1 MTLDSWTFRGLAAGL
16 GLTLGLAGAANAQ
29 TGQEPVRVPAAELAA
44 KVASL
49 KDGLVS
55 FPVPTGPFATVL
67 MVRRDRDGEVEVHTK
82 LADELIAREGHAQIL
97 VGGTVAG
104 NHQTAPNEM
113 RGGAITG
120 GKVYD
125 LNPGDVIWI
134 PIGMPHQMLVKKGAS
149 FSYMAVK
156 FEAKGQ

>member
-1 MTLDSWTFRGLAAGL
+1 MTLDSRTVRGLAAGAMAL
-16 GLTLGLAGAANAQ
+16 GLVGAASAQ
-29 TGQEPVRVPAAELAA
+29 TGQEPIRVPAAQLAA
-44 KVASL
+44 KVATL

-55 FPVPTGPFATVL
+55 FPVPTGPAATIL
-67 MVRRDRDGEVEVHTK
+67 MIRRDRDGEVEVHTK
-82 LADELIAREGHAQIL
+82 LADELIAREGHARIL

-104 NHQTAPNEM
+104 NRPTAPNEL

-120 GKVYD
+120 GQVYD

-134 PIGMPHQMLVKKGAS
+134 PIGMPHQMLVKKGTS

>member
-1 MTLDSWTFRGLAAGL
+1 MTLDSRTLGGLAAVA
-16 GLTLGLAGAANAQ
+16 TALGLAGAANAE
-29 TGQEPVRVPAAELAA
+29 TAGEVLYVPGTELAA
-44 KVASL
+44 NVATL

-55 FPVPTGPFATVL
+55 SPVPTGPGATVL
-67 MVRRDRDGEVEVHTK
+67 MVRRDRDGEVEVHAK
-82 LADELIAREGHAQIL
+82 LADELIAREGHARIR

-104 NHQTAPNEM
+104 NRQTAPDEM

-120 GKVYD
+120 GKIYD

-134 PIGMPHQMLVKKGAS
+134 PIGMPHQMLVPKGTS